1 MKTLYESLFDIENNI
16 NNIEDDVNKTQVINW
31 FVEHDLDEH
40 GYEFWESIIKFNAN
54 DTIDILMNNDAKVR
68 RILLNFDKCYPDYIK
83 VNNFCG
89 RILMDITKAN
99 KIDFGWF
106 AKHISA
112 PSSIKLV
119 CEDTDKLIIPN
130 TIKFERNDDTPCVL
144 NVYSDK
150 LSYIDFKT
158 QYCPQELTFRCKNLN
173 DVNFKHTPKY
183 ANVYI
188 KHELCDKINNL
199 NNDSGVDIL
208 VQELSQKELEFK
220 PKYN

>member
-1 MKTLYESLFDIENNI
+1 MKTLYESLFDVDDNI
-16 NNIEDDVNKTQVINW
+16 DAVEDDVKKMRIIKW
-31 FVEHDLDEH
+31 FIEHDLDNL
-40 GYEFWESIIKFNAN
+40 GYEFWKSIIKFNTD
-54 DTIDILMNNDAKVR
+54 DTIDISMNNTKVR

-106 AKHISA
+106 AKHVSA
-112 PSSIKLV
+112 SSSIKLV

-130 TIKFERNDDTPCVL
+130 TIKFERNDSTPCIL

-173 DVNFKHTPKY
+173 DIDFKHIPKY
-183 ANVYI
+183 ATVYI
-188 KHELCDKINNL
+188 KRELCDKIDNF
-199 NNDSGVDIL
+199 NDMIGVDIL
-208 VQELSQKELEFK
+208 VRRLTQKDLELK

>member
-1 MKTLYESLFDIENNI
+1 MKTLYESIFDEETNMDNI
-16 NNIEDDVNKTQVINW
+16 DVESNKYKIIKW
-31 FVEHDLDEH
+31 FIEHDLDQH
-40 GYEFWESIIKFNAN
+40 GYEFWKSIIKFNTN
-54 DTIDILMNNDAKVR
+54 DTIDILMNSNTKVK

-89 RILMDITKAN
+89 RILMDITKAS

-106 AKHISA
+106 AKHVSA
-112 PSSIKLV
+112 PSSIQLV

-130 TIKFERNDDTPCVL
+130 TIKFERNDSTPCIL

-173 DVNFKHTPKY
+173 DIDFKHTPKY
-183 ANVYI
+183 ATIYI
-188 KHELCDKINNL
+188 KRELCDKIDNF
-199 NNDSGVDIL
+199 NDIIGTDIL
-208 VQELSQKELEFK
+208 VRSLTEKDLEFK
-220 PKYN
+220 PKYI